1 MSLEQFKHSAAGR
14 KIAGLLGSDEAIRG
28 MERKSSARRPAIE
41 AIGKE
46 IEARVGVLDD
56 QEKKLVGRWVK
67 EVLVPRGWQPDRKAR
82 VAAGHFFSRGTI
94 YRRSDARPALA
105 SGAARL
111 AAVRALVR
119 KLPEPPLSVDE
130 FLAER
135 RKMWGE

>member
-1 MSLEQFKHSAAGR
+1 MSLDQFKHSPAGR
-14 KIAGLLGSDEAIRG
+14 KIAGLLSSEDAIRR
-28 MERKSSARRPAIE
+28 MEHKSRARRPAVE

-67 EVLVPRGWQPDRKAR
+67 EVLAPRGWQPDRKAR

-94 YRRSDARPALA
+94 YRRPDMPPT
-105 SGAARL
+105 GANGAVRL
-111 AAVRALVR
+111 AVARALVR
-119 KLPEPPLSVDE
+119 KLPEPPLSVDR